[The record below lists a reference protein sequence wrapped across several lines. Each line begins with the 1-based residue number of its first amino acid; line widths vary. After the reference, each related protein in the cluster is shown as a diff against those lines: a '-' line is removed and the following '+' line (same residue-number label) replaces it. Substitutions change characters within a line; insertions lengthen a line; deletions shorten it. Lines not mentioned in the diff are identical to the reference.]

1 MPSKFDFGDDQLNLT
16 ARPAQ
21 EQRTKDPTEAQ
32 RIRQTIPSTLISM
45 AVTIWIYSIILKSWP
60 VAIGSVLM
68 IFVHELGH
76 AIAAR
81 RFGLP
86 YLGMRFIP
94 LLGGVVFHQ
103 KGNTTVVQ
111 DAFVGIM
118 GPVFGT
124 LFGLGCV
131 VGSLIVAPSYENSWH
146 FFWLLLARWSFI
158 VNLLNL
164 MVPAPPLDGH
174 WLAAVF
180 TKTSRATSVERLKY
194 AFAWAG
200 LGGLLIG
207 GILYCNAQLG

>member
-16 ARPAQ
+16 AKPVQA
-21 EQRTKDPTEAQ
+21 QRTKEPSEAQ

-45 AVTIWIYSIILKSWP
+45 AITIWVYSLILGSWP

-68 IFVHELGH
+68 IFVHEVGH

-94 LLGGVVFHQ
+94 LIGGVVFHQ

-124 LFGLGCV
+124 LFGLGCL
-131 VGSLIVAPSYENSWH
+131 VGYQLTGAVTDSMWPY
-146 FFWLLLARWSFI
+146 FWIMLARWSFI

-180 TKTSRATSVERLKY
+180 SKTSRATTVERVKY
-194 AFAWAG
+194 AIAWAG
-200 LGGLLIG
+200 LGALLIG
-207 GILYCNAQLG
+207 SVLYCNAQLR